1 MAGVS
6 LAASLQYQSD
16 LTQNTD
22 IAGDDTRADID
33 AWLYTVNADI
43 RMGSWGLR
51 ALYAAWDMDGGATSV
66 GPASF
71 GRDNQWG
78 YYIEPSYR
86 FTLPGMGANG
96 DAVLGIFTRYGKFDS
111 QAGDN
116 TDSEEQEFDIG
127 FNYWIHPDVVIKA
140 DYNQVSLQE
149 DSGDDRLNVGLG
161 WQF

>member
-1 MAGVS
+1 
-6 LAASLQYQSD
+6 
-16 LTQNTD
+16 
-22 IAGDDTRADID
+22 
-33 AWLYTVNADI
+33 
-43 RMGSWGLR
+43 
-51 ALYAAWDMDGGATSV
+51 
-66 GPASF
+66 
-71 GRDNQWG
+71 
-78 YYIEPSYR
+78 
-86 FTLPGMGANG
+86 MGANG

-149 DSGDDRLNVGLG
+149 DSGEDRLNVGLG